1 MEKKTPL
8 GHQGKSTLK
17 PPVHAAEP
25 RDLKVARVRDEI
37 SSGTYHVDAEEIAEK
52 MIVHGV
58 IDEIL

>member
-8 GHQGKSTLK
+8 GHQARTTLT
-17 PPVHAAEP
+17 PPVRTAEP
-25 RDLKVARVRDEI
+25 RELKVARVRSEI